1 MFTQVEDFKSVSK
14 FKIFNTNNLWASLS
28 GIKRVIE
35 ARELELEIIVNPK
48 VRSVASN
55 PCPVHRTRNK

>member
-1 MFTQVEDFKSVSK
+1 MSK

-55 PCPVHRTRNK
+55 PRPVHWTRNK

>member
-1 MFTQVEDFKSVSK
+1 MSK